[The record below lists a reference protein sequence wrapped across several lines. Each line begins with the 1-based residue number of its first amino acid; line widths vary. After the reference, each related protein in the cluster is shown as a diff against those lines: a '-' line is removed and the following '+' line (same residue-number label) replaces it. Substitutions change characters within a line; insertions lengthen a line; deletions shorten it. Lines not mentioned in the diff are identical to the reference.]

1 MGPARRTA
9 GRRSRAGPS
18 ERLRAAGTGTSEA
31 MLALSAGGIAVLA
44 MCIVVLVIV
53 ALAAIPR
60 ARASLQ
66 ERRIYARQ
74 REIAAR

>member
-1 MGPARRTA
+1 MPRH
-9 GRRSRAGPS
+9 
-18 ERLRAAGTGTSEA
+18 
-31 MLALSAGGIAVLA
+31 MLALSAGGVAVLA
-44 MCIVVLVIV
+44 MCVVVLLIV

>member
-1 MGPARRTA
+1 MPGH
-9 GRRSRAGPS
+9 
-18 ERLRAAGTGTSEA
+18 

-44 MCIVVLVIV
+44 MCFVVLLIV

-60 ARASLQ
+60 ARAALQ

>member
-1 MGPARRTA
+1 
-9 GRRSRAGPS
+9 
-18 ERLRAAGTGTSEA
+18 

-44 MCIVVLVIV
+44 LCLAVLVV
-53 ALAAIPR
+53 VGLAAIPR